1 MAGITLAQA
10 QAKLDMWMAAEDSL
24 ATSQSYEM
32 SDGTSSRKLTR
43 ANLEEV
49 RESIIYWD
57 SVVKRLD
64 PSAAGRGRTRYVV
77 PE

>member
-10 QAKLDMWMAAEDSL
+10 QSKLDMWLAAEEAL

-43 ANLEEV
+43 ANLKDIGE
-49 RESIIYWD
+49 RIKYWD